1 MRRRVLP
8 SGQVVH
14 VIDDDIDVRQSLAFL
29 LSTAGLAVRVYE
41 SAVAFLKA
49 LPHVQDGCIVTDV
62 RMPEMDGLEL
72 QRKLTAAKST
82 MPVIVITGHGDVA
95 LAVEAMK
102 AGAVDFIEKPFDDE
116 HLLSA
121 IRSALAHH
129 EGDRE
134 RGSKAAEIRSRLVLL
149 SDRERQVLDGL
160 VAGKPN
166 KVIAYDLGIS
176 ARTVE
181 IYRANVMTKMQ
192 ADSLSSLVRMV
203 LVDSASHTAL
213 R

>member
-1 MRRRVLP
+1 LP
-8 SGQVVH
+8 DSQVVH
-14 VIDDDIDVRQSLAFL
+14 VVDDDAEVRQSLAFL
-29 LSTAGLAVRVYE
+29 LSTAGFAVRVYK
-41 SAVAFLKA
+41 SAVAFLEA
-49 LPHVQDGCIVTDV
+49 LPRAQDGCVVTDI

-72 QRKLTAAKST
+72 QRKLKAARST
-82 MPVIVITGHGDVA
+82 MPVIVITGHGDVS

-116 HLLSA
+116 VLLSA
-121 IRSALAHH
+121 IKAALSQHK
-129 EGDRE
+129 DDSE
-134 RGSKAAEIRSRLVLL
+134 RGSRAAEIRGRLALL
-149 SDRERQVLDGL
+149 SERERQVLDGL
-160 VAGKPN
+160 VAGKAN

-192 ADSLSSLVRMV
+192 ADSLSALVRMV
-203 LVDSASHTAL
+203 LVDSMSGRAL